1 MAISTME
8 SAKGTNKKD
17 DAIPPAK
24 YRGPENTL
32 INAMHDKVDVMIAKI
47 NSIDAAITVGSSTTI
62 AFGDMITTTT
72 TDKKGNTV
80 TSYSIVMTV
89 TNGGVSKSTTLTLT

>member
-24 YRGPENTL
+24 YRGPEHTL

-62 AFGDMITTTT
+62 AFGDMITTTV
-72 TDKKGNTV
+72 KGK
-80 TSYSIVMTV
+80 TSYSIVMSV
-89 TNGGVSKSTTLTLT
+89 TSGGVSKSTTLTLT